1 MNELRID
8 IFNIV
13 GQKDCTLPEDG
24 DKVFNSLKR
33 ALEENKKIVISFQNV
48 EKLTTAFLNN
58 AIGKQLTCIFV
69 DTGLLRKDEA
79 KKHLKILAIETEDMM
94 NFYNSLSPEDLAS
107 SFASDKN
114 YTASAVR
121 EILQRSKELQDPEFE
136 KEMQTL
142 LSKFQSTPVNN

>member
-1 MNELRID
+1 MIYFKGIEMNELRID

-58 AIGKQLTCIFV
+58 AIGKLY
-69 DTGLLRKDEA
+69 KDFDEEKIKQSLSLENITQSA
-79 KKHLKILAIETEDMM
+79 KVRLKRVVTNAK
-94 NFYNSLSPEDLAS
+94 NFYKNP
-107 SFASDKN
+107 DKMRE
-114 YTASAVR
+114 SIK
-121 EILQRSKELQDPEFE
+121 EILGEEDEQ
-136 KEMQTL
+136 
-142 LSKFQSTPVNN
+142 

>member
-1 MNELRID
+1 MIYFKGIKMNELRID

-58 AIGKQLTCIFV
+58 AIGKLY
-69 DTGLLRKDEA
+69 KDFDEEKIKQSLSLENITQSA
-79 KKHLKILAIETEDMM
+79 KVRLKRVVTNAK
-94 NFYNSLSPEDLAS
+94 NFYKNP
-107 SFASDKN
+107 DKMRE
-114 YTASAVR
+114 SIK
-121 EILQRSKELQDPEFE
+121 EILGEEDE
-136 KEMQTL
+136 
-142 LSKFQSTPVNN
+142 

>member
-1 MNELRID
+1 MIYFKGIEMNELRID

-58 AIGKQLTCIFV
+58 AIGKLY
-69 DTGLLRKDEA
+69 KDFGED
-79 KKHLKILAIETEDMM
+79 KIKQNLSVENITESGKVRLKRVVTNA
-94 NFYNSLSPEDLAS
+94 
-107 SFASDKN
+107 KN
-114 YTASAVR
+114 YFKNPDKMRESIK
-121 EILQRSKELQDPEFE
+121 EILGEEDE
-136 KEMQTL
+136 
-142 LSKFQSTPVNN
+142 

>member
-1 MNELRID
+1 MIYFKGNKMNELRID

-58 AIGKQLTCIFV
+58 AIGKLY
-69 DTGLLRKDEA
+69 KDFDEEKIKQSLSLENITQSA
-79 KKHLKILAIETEDMM
+79 KVRLKRVVTNAK
-94 NFYNSLSPEDLAS
+94 NFYKNP
-107 SFASDKN
+107 DKMRE
-114 YTASAVR
+114 SIK
-121 EILQRSKELQDPEFE
+121 EILGEEDE
-136 KEMQTL
+136 
-142 LSKFQSTPVNN
+142 

>member
-1 MNELRID
+1 MTMMRLCAGLEA
-8 IFNIV
+8 
-13 GQKDCTLPEDG
+13 QG
-24 DKVFNSLKR
+24 DKER
-33 ALEENKKIVISFQNV
+33 AGNVAAKFFESFPNMNFQYDV
-48 EKLTTAFLNN
+48 RVMPFIQTLMA
-58 AIGKQLTCIFV
+58 AG
-69 DTGLLRKDEA
+69 RKDEA

-107 SFASDKN
+107 SFAQDKSF
-114 YTASAVR
+114 TASAVR

>member
-1 MNELRID
+1 MIYFKGIEMNELRID

-58 AIGKQLTCIFV
+58 AIGKLY
-69 DTGLLRKDEA
+69 KDFEED
-79 KKHLKILAIETEDMM
+79 KIKQ
-94 NFYNSLSPEDLAS
+94 SLSVENITESGKVRLKRVVAN
-107 SFASDKN
+107 AKN
-114 YTASAVR
+114 YFKNPDKMRESIK
-121 EILQRSKELQDPEFE
+121 EILGEEDE
-136 KEMQTL
+136 
-142 LSKFQSTPVNN
+142 

>member
-58 AIGKQLTCIFV
+58 AIGKLY
-69 DTGLLRKDEA
+69 KDFDEEKIKQSLSLENMTESA
-79 KKHLKILAIETEDMM
+79 KVRLKRVVINAK
-94 NFYNSLSPEDLAS
+94 NFYKNP
-107 SFASDKN
+107 DKMRE
-114 YTASAVR
+114 SIK
-121 EILQRSKELQDPEFE
+121 EILGEEDEQ
-136 KEMQTL
+136 
-142 LSKFQSTPVNN
+142 

>member
-58 AIGKQLTCIFV
+58 AIGKLY
-69 DTGLLRKDEA
+69 KDFDEEKIKQSLSLENITQSA
-79 KKHLKILAIETEDMM
+79 KVRLKRVVTNAK
-94 NFYNSLSPEDLAS
+94 NFYKNP
-107 SFASDKN
+107 DKMRE
-114 YTASAVR
+114 SIK
-121 EILQRSKELQDPEFE
+121 EILGEEWLNNRLFRLGTSRLANL
-136 KEMQTL
+136 L
-142 LSKFQSTPVNN
+142 LSDIKGEEIKFF

>member
-1 MNELRID
+1 MIYFKGIEMNELRID

-58 AIGKQLTCIFV
+58 AIGKLY
-69 DTGLLRKDEA
+69 KDFEED
-79 KKHLKILAIETEDMM
+79 KIKQ
-94 NFYNSLSPEDLAS
+94 SLSVENITESGKVRLKRVVTNA
-107 SFASDKN
+107 KN
-114 YTASAVR
+114 YFRNPDKMRESIK
-121 EILQRSKELQDPEFE
+121 EILGEEDE
-136 KEMQTL
+136 
-142 LSKFQSTPVNN
+142 

>member
-1 MNELRID
+1 MIYFKGIEMNELRID

-58 AIGKQLTCIFV
+58 AIGKLY
-69 DTGLLRKDEA
+69 KDFDEEKIKQSLSLENITQSA
-79 KKHLKILAIETEDMM
+79 KVRLKRVVTNAK
-94 NFYNSLSPEDLAS
+94 NFYKNP
-107 SFASDKN
+107 DKMRE
-114 YTASAVR
+114 SIK
-121 EILQRSKELQDPEFE
+121 EILGEEDE
-136 KEMQTL
+136 
-142 LSKFQSTPVNN
+142 